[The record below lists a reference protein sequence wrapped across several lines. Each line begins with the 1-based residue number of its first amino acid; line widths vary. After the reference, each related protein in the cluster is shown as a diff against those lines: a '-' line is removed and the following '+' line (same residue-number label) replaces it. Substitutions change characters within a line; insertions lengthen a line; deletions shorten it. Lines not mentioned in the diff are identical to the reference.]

1 MAELSMNR
9 LAEEAEKLG
18 VTLDSYQ
25 LNQFEIYYRDLVD
38 WNNCI
43 NLTAITDVG
52 EVQTKHFLDSLA
64 IVSLIEGISSGSFR
78 IIDVG
83 TGAGFPGIPVKI
95 AIPAIKMTLLEAT
108 TKKTRFL
115 EHIITKLQLSD
126 IEVINER
133 AEEAGQNP
141 EYREKFDI
149 VMSRAVAELAILAEL
164 TLPLCSIGGC
174 VIAQKKGD
182 ISLEMENSL
191 KAVAMLGGRL
201 SSVEKIKLAGLDDER
216 YLVIIDKIK
225 PTPQRYPRRPGMPEK
240 KPLK

>member
-1 MAELSMNR
+1 MNR
-9 LAEEAEKLG
+9 LSEEAEKLG
-18 VTLDSYQ
+18 VALDWYQ

-38 WNNCI
+38 WNNRI

-52 EVQTKHFLDSLA
+52 EVQIKHFLDSL
-64 IVSLIEGISSGSFR
+64 SLVPLIKGLSSRSFR

-95 AIPAIKMTLLEAT
+95 AIPDIKMTLIEAT

-115 EHIITKLQLSD
+115 EHIITKLQLFD

-133 AEEAGQNP
+133 AEETGQNP

-201 SSVEKIKLAGLDDER
+201 SSVEKVKLDGLEDER

-225 PTPQRYPRRPGMPEK
+225 PAPVTYPRRSGMPEK
-240 KPLK
+240 RPLK